1 MTNEQM
7 MKIVDTIMAA
17 AKKSLVNR
25 MASKMNP
32 VEAMKMT
39 AKELVDF
46 GLPVEKAVV
55 TVKALMIQI
64 GRELDLPHPYSDA
77 EIQKMMQII
86 MK

>member
-25 MASKMNP
+25 IANMNP
-32 VEAMKMT
+32 VEAMKIT

>member
-25 MASKMNP
+25 IASMNP
-32 VEAMKMT
+32 VEAMKIT